1 MKHHNAIRKFGR
13 TADQRQA
20 LIRSLACS
28 LIIKE
33 KIRTTEAKAKE
44 LRPYIE
50 KMVTRGR
57 KGDVFSR
64 RLLVS
69 RLGNE
74 SATKKLVEKIAPR
87 YKERTG
93 GYTRIVKLT
102 PRQGDASKMAI
113 IEFV

>member
-1 MKHHNAIRKFGR
+1 MKHHKAIRKFGR
-13 TADQRQA
+13 TTDARQA

-28 LIIKE
+28 LILRE

-57 KGDVFSR
+57 KGDMFTR

-74 SATKKLVEKIAPR
+74 SATKKLVETIAPR
-87 YKERTG
+87 YKERQG

>member
-1 MKHHNAIRKFGR
+1 MKHHKAIRKFGR
-13 TADQRQA
+13 TTDARQA

-28 LIIKE
+28 LILRE

-57 KGDVFSR
+57 KDDMFTR

-74 SATKKLVEKIAPR
+74 SATKKLVETIAPR
-87 YKERTG
+87 YKERQG